1 MGPAT
6 TGVRRARAAAGSP
19 PKLSCGGGAKLAASG
34 GRKPSPHESYEFK
47 HPYLT
52 IQLQCMN
59 EPLLALLSPQQSNC
73 GCHRTGST
81 ACSCSD
87 ACCVRRIGSEA
98 TLLKATSLIASGECR
113 KRWLGVGYR
122 KRKRRGCWLS
132 SPEGPFGSEPREGPH
147 QGCSKNQH
155 R

>member
-1 MGPAT
+1 MLGDDRVGRRLLPTQSVSGHGVWDRLQLGSVALELRR
-6 TGVRRARAAAGSP
+6 VRRRNKFCCRFLFRCSRRNPTLLARNVDQG
-19 PKLSCGGGAKLAASG
+19 GGGAKLAASG

-98 TLLKATSLIASGECR
+98 TLLKATSLIASGR
-113 KRWLGVGYR
+113 
-122 KRKRRGCWLS
+122 
-132 SPEGPFGSEPREGPH
+132 
-147 QGCSKNQH
+147 
-155 R
+155 

>member
-1 MGPAT
+1 MLGHDR
-6 TGVRRARAAAGSP
+6 VRRRLLPTQSVSGHGVWDRLQLGSVALELRRGRRAENIWCRFSFRWSRRNPTLLGRNVDQG
-19 PKLSCGGGAKLAASG
+19 GGGAKLAASG

-81 ACSCSD
+81 AC
-87 ACCVRRIGSEA
+87 
-98 TLLKATSLIASGECR
+98 
-113 KRWLGVGYR
+113 
-122 KRKRRGCWLS
+122 
-132 SPEGPFGSEPREGPH
+132 
-147 QGCSKNQH
+147 
-155 R
+155 